1 VVRQAHHE
9 REETSFSLLVP
20 LTEIMLFSLI
30 LSLSKD
36 RSIQ

>member
-1 VVRQAHHE
+1 MSE
-9 REETSFSLLVP
+9 RKPRFRFLVP